1 MTEGHLLDG
10 FGLGFD
16 AVFHAEARA
25 FDDDGLGMM
34 EEAVEDGGG
43 DGGVTVK
50 DGCPLLEGFVGGEYD
65 GATFVTCADNLEEE
79 IGPALID
86 GKVSDLIQNEERW
99 GEVSAQLGFERAFGM
114 CGAEGV
120 DNVDGVG
127 KEYAHALLTGGI
139 AECRGEM
146 GFAEADESQEDDV
159 RLVVDELETEQV
171 LDLETVDFLGPVP
184 AEGVE
189 SFYDREPRGPD
200 APGDSAVGI
209 QCGFAL
215 DELGQI
221 VEMGN
226 GVFGGGGGQG
236 LAVLF
241 EERQTQGVESGVKGG
256 EVVFGFH
263 GLS

>member
-146 GFAEADESQEDDV
+146 GFADYAASGIV
-159 RLVVDELETEQV
+159 GTMPGTGLCRVG
-171 LDLETVDFLGPVP
+171 FL
-184 AEGVE
+184 
-189 SFYDREPRGPD
+189 FFPRT
-200 APGDSAVGI
+200 
-209 QCGFAL
+209 GF
-215 DELGQI
+215 
-221 VEMGN
+221 
-226 GVFGGGGGQG
+226 
-236 LAVLF
+236 
-241 EERQTQGVESGVKGG
+241 
-256 EVVFGFH
+256 
-263 GLS
+263 